1 MQTLINLCGK
11 YRKWIYGVL
20 SVLILLLLLFPL
32 RQTAESI
39 INLLST
45 DNTPITHPYI
55 ARAFY
60 WVYTPSYY
68 NELEPVYRSD
78 FWFELF
84 SFIALILFVVTLI
97 CFWVRE
103 ARGEKGLY
111 SLPLLFAF
119 ISHLLLLFGAGY
131 DMEQKVTRMFFIPNI
146 TFYLFIV
153 LICLYAFAVLFGKLY
168 PRMRPKV
175 AETVTKVADKV
186 KSHKSKAE
194 RIEELERQNAE
205 MQKRLDEIERKK

>member
-20 SVLILLLLLFPL
+20 TAVILLLLCFPV
-32 RQTAESI
+32 RKIYAGADIQTGTYLYEQ
-39 INLLST
+39 
-45 DNTPITHPYI
+45 HPYFL
-55 ARAFY
+55 RAFY
-60 WVYTPSYY
+60 WITSAKNYS
-68 NELEPVYRSD
+68 LIEPDYRSD

-103 ARGEKGLY
+103 ARGKKGLF

-119 ISHLLLLFGAGY
+119 IAHLLILFGVGIY
-131 DMEQKVTRMFFIPNI
+131 PNETDVQVVFIPNV

-168 PRMRPKV
+168 PRMQPKV
-175 AETVTKVADKV
+175 AETVAKV
-186 KSHKSKAE
+186 KSHKSKSE

-205 MQKRLDEIERKK
+205 IQRQLDELKRKDQ

>member
-1 MQTLINLCGK
+1 
-11 YRKWIYGVL
+11 
-20 SVLILLLLLFPL
+20 
-32 RQTAESI
+32 
-39 INLLST
+39 
-45 DNTPITHPYI
+45 
-55 ARAFY
+55 
-60 WVYTPSYY
+60 
-68 NELEPVYRSD
+68 
-78 FWFELF
+78 
-84 SFIALILFVVTLI
+84 
-97 CFWVRE
+97 
-103 ARGEKGLY
+103 
-111 SLPLLFAF
+111 
-119 ISHLLLLFGAGY
+119 
-131 DMEQKVTRMFFIPNI
+131 MFFIPNI